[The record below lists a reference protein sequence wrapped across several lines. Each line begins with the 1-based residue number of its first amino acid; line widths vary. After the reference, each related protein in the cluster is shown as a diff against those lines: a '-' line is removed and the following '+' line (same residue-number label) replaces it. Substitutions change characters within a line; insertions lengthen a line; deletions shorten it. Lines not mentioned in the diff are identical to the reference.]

1 MSEAIY
7 KVGDVLKFDGRG
19 VVPMEFGSINP
30 PNLPFNALILRVVH
44 PRPEFYIYTVVYKD
58 PVIAA
63 MKVVAVNQKDLLWS
77 AKRIGHIDLDPFLDE
92 NWEGPEKT
100 ESEKCPGCETPK
112 KKDKSDLDDWMLM
125 TSVAMALGSSKKAKE
140 LEEENEKLRKER
152 DMQKDAV
159 VKAIDK
165 LYKHGFRYSAIADI
179 LGLEDG
185 VVASARIKGADKI
198 D

>member
-19 VVPMEFGSINP
+19 IVPMEFWSAKP
-30 PNLPFNALILRVVH
+30 PFNILILRVVH
-44 PRPEFYIYTVVYKD
+44 PGPEFYIYTVVYED
-58 PVIAA
+58 PATAA

-77 AKRIGHIDLDPFLDE
+77 AKRIGHINLDPFLDE
-92 NWEGPEKT
+92 NWKEPEKI
-100 ESEKCPGCETPK
+100 ESEKCPGCEALK

-152 DMQKDAV
+152 DEQKDAMI
-159 VKAIDK
+159 KAIDK
-165 LYKHGFRYSAIADI
+165 LYEHGFRYSVIADI

-185 VVASARIKGADKI
+185 VIASARIEGTDKI
-198 D
+198 G

>member
-1 MSEAIY
+1 MAEAIY
-7 KVGDVLKFDGRG
+7 KVGDVLVFDGRG
-19 VVPMEFGSINP
+19 IVPMEFGSAKP
-30 PNLPFNALILRVVH
+30 PFNVLILRTVH
-44 PRPEFYIYTVVYKD
+44 PGPEFYIYTVVYED
-58 PVIAA
+58 TVTAA
-63 MKVVAVNQKDLLWS
+63 MKVVGVNQKDLLWS
-77 AKRIGHIDLDPFLDE
+77 TKRIGHIDLDPFLDE
-92 NWEGPEKT
+92 NWKEPEK
-100 ESEKCPGCETPK
+100 
-112 KKDKSDLDDWMLM
+112 KDCNENGKNDLDDWILA
-125 TSVAMALGSSKKAKE
+125 TSVVMALGSSKKAKE

-152 DMQKDAV
+152 VMQKDTM